1 MQPILA
7 ESVPHRRPLVLVAVL
22 ALAASIASVATLGVA
37 VRRTQPARWH
47 RHHHLPYNGQCPYG
61 YVVTLTPR

>member
-7 ESVPHRRPLVLVAVL
+7 ESAPHRRPLVLAAVL
-22 ALAASIASVATLGVA
+22 TVAASIATVAALSVAMPRAHHT
-37 VRRTQPARWH
+37 RWH

-61 YVVTLTPR
+61 YVYVAR